1 MTRRQLFSVQ
11 LSCILFLNQ
20 GLPAQTLNQTR
31 LNESTLSADG
41 DYRTVASGNWYKDSV
56 WARFAGGAWITP
68 ATPPDSGAGVIT
80 IRSGHVVT
88 INSSIVYDQ
97 VILESGAQVIVAP
110 GISHTLVDG
119 PGNDLTINGTWLNQ
133 GGTWSIVGSGR
144 WIVNDGG
151 VYVHNTTGSISTPVS
166 KAILSRGSTF
176 VYRGNSALVPA
187 SSFSGRTYGNLHL
200 ESTGGVLAIS
210 ASGTG
215 SLTIN
220 GSLAIGAGVRWST
233 GGFSGNIS
241 VGGDTFIQGE
251 WSGSGSGSQGI
262 HTFGGGF
269 TIGSGGKYTLATTGQ
284 PQGNLVYKGDILC
297 HAPFLAPAGRTLELR
312 GEMLQRIAGGA
323 KITLTNGA
331 NAECDVEITSGSIVE
346 IGPGKSLVAR
356 RGLLLSGSM
365 AAADSASRL
374 VFSGDDT
381 LIANNGAATVPVVFA
396 GGMGTKYLT
405 GAGVWSGITIDSTS
419 STRIAGRH
427 VFRGEGNPLTVRGIV
442 ELDTGSTIVYAGTS
456 KQTVTPLMYAN
467 LVIDNSSE
475 LSLSGATTVRRRLEV
490 TNGILRTAPHRLLI
504 GTDASMI
511 ESGSSSVIGEVAATR
526 VLKPGL
532 RESFGNLGIEI
543 QAEGIPESEVSVTR
557 VTGRASGLNTAF
569 PIPRYFVLEPCAPLR
584 NARVWFHYAP
594 SDIDGAIESRLE
606 LFGFNDGG
614 SEWRR
619 LGGVVDTLSNV
630 VVFAGDCSYSRLL
643 LAEPFPVP
651 TITGIEPSSAEQGST
666 LSLKISGSGFL
677 GESPTLSF
685 SGSGVSIISTAV
697 LGSASMMA
705 NVIVGE
711 DAPLGFRDLHV
722 AALGGSLVF
731 SGLFEVV
738 KKRNPLPMLF
748 GLAPPSGARLQSVLV
763 TLHGSGFV
771 PGLTNVSFGSGIG
784 VEAVVLDT
792 DVLTARITIAE
803 SACPGLRDIRVT
815 NPEPGGGSSILLGAF
830 SVVNP
835 VPTLTG
841 LSPAKAARGS
851 CVDLVLSGAN
861 FIAGVTSVSFGS
873 GIEVDSLL
881 VLSNTKIRVRARIL
895 FSAPLG
901 SLDIAVMNAVPG
913 GGRAVLSGALF
924 VTDRPPSITS
934 VFPANG
940 VRGCSGTITLAG
952 RGFVPGLMILY
963 LGEGLVVDSLL
974 VKDSSQLF
982 ARVRVARNAATGPR
996 DLILA
1001 NRGQYGESF
1010 ILPGGFV
1017 VENPRPDCSGFSPT
1031 VGALF
1036 QKLEVTFNGS
1046 GFIAG
1051 ESKVDFGTGVNVDS
1065 TWCDSSGCELKTV
1078 ISVVPEAG
1086 CGLRTVT
1093 VRNNGPGGGAAT
1105 LPDAFSVV
1113 FPAPALNSVSP
1124 VCAYRGQSLE
1134 IALSGANFVR
1144 GASFVSLLP
1153 GIRVDSLGVKSS
1165 SVLVAKITVAPDAVI
1180 GARTILVSNPAPGGG
1195 SARLPHVLNVE
1206 NGTPSV
1212 GSVSPSFALRG
1223 ESTALTIDGDNFY
1236 AGITSLDMGADIQVD
1251 SVRIESRSRLLAVV
1265 TPRIDAETVMHD
1277 VCVTNPPPGGGIAVA
1292 NGGLAVLNPVPTLE
1306 SVRPNRG
1313 ERGRMTLVVISG
1325 SRFVD
1330 RATSVDFGEGIS
1342 VESLAV
1348 KSRSV
1353 IEARITIGVAAG
1365 PGARSVRVFNP
1376 MPGGGRAELVEGF
1389 AVVSGELSH
1398 VVEKSGSVPST
1409 FFLADVYPNPFNSSS
1424 VVHCGLPERAAVRI
1438 LVYNLLGHVVAQIFS
1453 GDHGP
1458 GLYRIPWI
1466 ANDIPSGVYFV
1477 EMAAESFNSPRRF
1490 RAVKRAVYL
1499 K

>member
-1 MTRRQLFSVQ
+1 MTRRLLFFAQLT
-11 LSCILFLNQ
+11 CILFLNQ
-20 GLPAQTLNQTR
+20 SLPAQTPNQTR
-31 LNESTLSADG
+31 LNETTLSAGG
-41 DYRTVASGNWYKDSV
+41 DYRTAASGYWNKDST

-68 ATPPDSGAGVIT
+68 ATPPDSGAGVII

-97 VILESGAQVIVAP
+97 VMIESGGQVIVAP
-110 GISHTLVDG
+110 GVSHTLADG

-133 GGTWSIVGSGR
+133 GGSWSVVGSAR
-144 WIVNDGG
+144 WAVNDGG
-151 VYVHNTTGSISTPVS
+151 VYVHNTTGSISTPFS
-166 KAILSRGSTF
+166 KAILSRSSTF
-176 VYRGNSALVPA
+176 VYRGSSGLVPA

-210 ASGTG
+210 ASGSG

-220 GSLAIGAGVRWST
+220 GGLVIGVGVRWST

-262 HTFGGGF
+262 HTFGGAF

-312 GEMLQRIAGGA
+312 GDGLQKIAGGA
-323 KITLTNGA
+323 KISLTNGA
-331 NAECDVEITSGSIVE
+331 NAESDVEITSGSMIE
-346 IGPGKSLVAR
+346 IGPGKSLVAHR
-356 RGLLLSGSM
+356 SLLLSGSV
-365 AAADSASRL
+365 AGADSASRL
-374 VFSGDDT
+374 VFSGNDT
-381 LIANNGAATVPVVFA
+381 LIANNGEATVPVVFA
-396 GGMGTKYLT
+396 GGTGTKYLT
-405 GAGVWSGITIDSTS
+405 GAGVWSSITIDSAGS
-419 STRIAGRH
+419 ARIAGRH
-427 VFRGEGNPLTVRGIV
+427 VLRGEGTPLTVRGIA
-442 ELDTGSTIVYAGTS
+442 ELDTGSTIIYSGTS
-456 KQTVTPLMYAN
+456 RQTITPLTFAN
-467 LVIDNSSE
+467 LVIDNPSDV
-475 LSLSGATTVRRRLEV
+475 SLSGVTTIGRRLEV
-490 TNGILRTAPHRLLI
+490 RNGILKTTTHRLLL
-504 GTDASMI
+504 GTNASI
-511 ESGSSSVIGEVAATR
+511 EESGSGSVIGEVAATR

-543 QAEGIPESEVSVTR
+543 QAEGIPESEVLVTR
-557 VTGRASGLNTAF
+557 VTGRASGLNAAF
-569 PIPRYFVLEPCAPLR
+569 PILRYFALEPCTSMW

-594 SDIDGAIESRLE
+594 SDIDGVIESRLE
-606 LFGFNDGG
+606 LFGSNNGG
-614 SEWRR
+614 SEWTR

-630 VVFAGDCSYSRLL
+630 VAFAGDCSFSQLVV
-643 LAEPFPVP
+643 AEPFPVP
-651 TITGIEPSSAEQGST
+651 SITGVEPASVEQGST
-666 LSLKISGSGFL
+666 VSLKISLSGFL

-685 SGSGVSIISTAV
+685 SGTGVSIISTTV
-697 LGSASMMA
+697 FGSANMTA

-711 DAPLGFRDLHV
+711 DAPLGFRDIQIV
-722 AALGGSLVF
+722 TLGGTSVF

-738 KKRNPLPMLF
+738 KKRNPLPMLSS
-748 GLAPPSGARLQSVLV
+748 LAPPSGARLQSVLV

-771 PGLTNVSFGSGIG
+771 PGLTSVSFGSDIG
-784 VEAVVLDT
+784 VEAVVLDA
-792 DVLTARITIAE
+792 DILTARITIAE
-803 SACPGLRDIRVT
+803 SATPGLRDIRVA
-815 NPEPGGGSSILLGAF
+815 NPEPGGGSSILQGAF

-835 VPTLTG
+835 VPTVTG

-851 CVDLVLSGAN
+851 SVDLVLSGAN

-873 GIEVDSLL
+873 GIEVDSLI
-881 VLSNTKIRVRARIL
+881 VLSNTKIRVRVRIL
-895 FSAPLG
+895 FAAPLG

-934 VFPANG
+934 IFPAKG

-963 LGEGLVVDSLL
+963 LGEGLVVDSL
-974 VKDSSQLF
+974 VVNDSSQLF

-1017 VENPRPDCSGFSPT
+1017 VENPRPECSGFMPALA
-1031 VGALF
+1031 ALF
-1036 QKLEVTFNGS
+1036 QKLTVTFNGS

-1051 ESKVDFGTGVNVDS
+1051 ESKVDFGRGVSIDS
-1065 TWCDSSGCELKTV
+1065 SWCDSSGCELKAV
-1078 ISVVPEAG
+1078 ISIMPEAG
-1086 CGLRTVT
+1086 CGLRTVIIT
-1093 VRNNGPGGGAAT
+1093 NNGPGGGVAM
-1105 LPDAFSVV
+1105 LRDAFSVE
-1113 FPAPALNSVSP
+1113 FPAPAINSVSP
-1124 VCAYRGQSLE
+1124 ASAYRGQSIE
-1134 IALSGANFVR
+1134 ITLSGGNFVV
-1144 GASFVSLLP
+1144 GASLVSLLP
-1153 GIRVDSLGVKSS
+1153 GIRVDSLEVKSS

-1206 NGTPSV
+1206 NGAPLV
-1212 GSVSPSFALRG
+1212 GSVSPSFAPRG
-1223 ESTALTIDGDNFY
+1223 ESTALTISGDNFY
-1236 AGITSLDMGADIQVD
+1236 VGITSLDMGADIQVD
-1251 SVRIESRSRLLAVV
+1251 SVRVESRSRLLAVV
-1265 TPRIDAETVMHD
+1265 TPRIDAATVLHD
-1277 VCVTNPPPGGGIAVA
+1277 VRVTNPPPGGGIAVV

-1313 ERGRMTLVVISG
+1313 ERGRTTLVVISG

-1330 RATSVDFGEGIS
+1330 RATSVDFGEGIN

-1353 IEARITIGVAAG
+1353 IEARIAIGVATG
-1365 PGARSVRVFNP
+1365 LGVRSVRVINLL
-1376 MPGGGRAELVEGF
+1376 PGGGRAELVEGF
-1389 AVVSGELSH
+1389 AVVSSELSS
-1398 VVEKSGSVPST
+1398 VAEKSGSVPST

-1424 VVHCGLPERAAVRI
+1424 VVHFGLPERAAVQI

-1458 GLYRIPWI
+1458 GSYRITWI
-1466 ANDIPSGVYFV
+1466 ANDIPSGVYFI
-1477 EMAAESFNSPRRF
+1477 EMNAESFDLRRRF